1 MAKGLKTLAN
11 QLKRNHGVL
20 LIPTF
25 DTGIKPGTLLTVNRW
40 NNIDR
45 IGHLTDDR
53 SITAATLGTIEGP
66 SPCLLADFKRT
77 HELQLDAALDL
88 IKPKGTAKAQFKRSR
103 EVVASFDS
111 PVTYTASLLQLED
124 VVEASAGLWERN
136 VGQRLKLKKTWVVFQ
151 VIRAKLSFLFRGS
164 GGVGVNLKATAL
176 GKLSN
181 VGLGGKWS
189 WRNEAT
195 LESKQELVV
204 AVEAAR
210 YGFKKKRFIT
220 R

>member
-20 LIPTF
+20 LVPTF
-25 DTGIKPGTLLTVNRW
+25 DAGVKPGTLLAVNSW

-53 SITAATLGTIEGP
+53 SITADKLGAIEGP
-66 SPCLLADFKRT
+66 TPCLLADFKRT

-88 IKPKGTAKAQFKRSR
+88 IKPKGTAKGQFKRAR

-111 PVTYTASLLQLED
+111 PVTYSVSLLQLED
-124 VVEASAGLWERN
+124 AVETSAGLWQRN
-136 VGQRLKLKKTWVVFQ
+136 VGQRLRLKKTRVVFQ
-151 VIRAKLSFLFRGS
+151 VVRAKLSFLFRGS
-164 GGVGVNLKATAL
+164 GGAGMDLKATSL
-176 GKLSN
+176 GKLSS

-195 LESKQELVV
+195 LESKEELVV

-210 YGFKKKRFIT
+210 YAFKKKRFIT